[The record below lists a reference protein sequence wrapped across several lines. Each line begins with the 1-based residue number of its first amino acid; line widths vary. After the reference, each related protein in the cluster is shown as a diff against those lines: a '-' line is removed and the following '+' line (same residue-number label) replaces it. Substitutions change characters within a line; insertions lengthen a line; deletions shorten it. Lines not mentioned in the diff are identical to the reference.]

1 MRQDRSHVEENNS
14 QLGSEGPA
22 LTPSVSEHGSQS
34 LLLNSRPEIVTT
46 ITLSSDRV
54 GQHEGPQIDRPLPP
68 LPNFQMARC
77 RTQYQRCISL
87 VSATTFLTT
96 ITIASLT
103 DLGDAYNALIC
114 QVNGFALAFFTFFV
128 APQSKTR
135 IQEVLVSCTP
145 SLYLLLTL
153 CSQNFPDPDK
163 TTETT
168 EREFQR
174 LYLGGLHVMAGSCIA
189 LAIETI
195 FSQTIREVNVS
206 DASPLLEIPGDVP
219 AEDRRFFTTLFP
231 NTLLSRISQAIFK
244 AFCGIGFITLST
256 TKADNDQIDKTI
268 YERIG
273 TIQCSIAAGQA
284 LYEGLRYLHDKID
297 SSQSDSECKKK
308 TVRIA
313 RRVIDNFSLM
323 FSGIIVIHSRTTD
336 IISGLFLGCSRQAIE
351 AYIKQKPINKIE
363 YLQQVTPNLKNCF
376 FPLKNTLFTSLLTSF
391 FAWQWNV
398 ALTDARKAKNPDFVL
413 KIERWGLSGL
423 YGSFLFFNGLGIA
436 LTHIDKKYKNRWI
449 NTLKLNYF
457 IIPMSAFPYF
467 CIEETIKIG
476 DTSLSQYNTIK
487 RIAFVFF
494 AYVCFAA
501 PIGASE
507 GFYANKKARPIPLIQ
522 AWNYYFALLAAAFE
536 KTIKQKL

>member
-1 MRQDRSHVEENNS
+1 MSTTGIQHRIPSEASSS
-14 QLGSEGPA
+14 QLYSPGGSA
-22 LTPSVSEHGSQS
+22 INSPSQ
-34 LLLNSRPEIVTT
+34 PVTS
-46 ITLSSDRV
+46 ITLSSNQVPPQDR
-54 GQHEGPQIDRPLPP
+54 PQIETLPRPL
-68 LPNFQMARC
+68 LTR
-77 RTQYQRCISL
+77 RYTQYRRCISV

-114 QVNGFALAFFTFFV
+114 EVNGFALAFFTFFM
-128 APQSKTR
+128 APQFKTT

-145 SLYLLLTL
+145 SLYLFSTL

-163 TTETT
+163 TSKAT
-168 EREFQR
+168 ERGFER
-174 LYLGGLHVMAGSCIA
+174 LYLGALHVMAGFCIA
-189 LAIETI
+189 LALETI

-206 DASPLLEIPGDVP
+206 DASPLLEIPDDVP

-231 NTLLSRISQAIFK
+231 NTLLSRISQTIFK
-244 AFCGIGFITLST
+244 AFCGIGFIAFSA

-268 YERIG
+268 YLRIG

-284 LYEGLRYLHDKID
+284 IYEGMRLLHDRID
-297 SSQSDSECKKK
+297 SSQSHRECVKKA
-308 TVRIA
+308 VRIF

-336 IISGLFLGCSRQAIE
+336 IISGLFLGCGRRAIE

-363 YLQQVTPNLKNCF
+363 YLQQVTPNLKNYF
-376 FPLKNTLFTSLLTSF
+376 FPLKNALFTSLITSF

-398 ALTDARKAKNPDFVL
+398 ALTDAKNAKNPDFVL

-423 YGSFLFFNGLGIA
+423 FGSFLFFNGLGVA

-457 IIPMSAFPYF
+457 IIPMSAYPYF
-467 CIEETIKIG
+467 CVEETIKIG
-476 DTSLSQYNTIK
+476 DTSLSQYSTIK

-494 AYVCFAA
+494 AYVSFAA

-507 GFYANKKARPIPLIQ
+507 GFYANKKAKPIPLIH
-522 AWNYYFALLAAAFE
+522 AWNFYLALLAAAFQ
-536 KTIKQKL
+536 KKIKH